1 MSSPEQPAE
10 VWKLDRG
17 RLTQLSHQNDEF
29 VAEVDLQPAKAIK
42 FDSADGAEIHGLV
55 MRPPGARGKLPLV
68 LRSHG
73 GPVAQHQYEFDFEWQ
88 LFAANGYLV
97 AGTNPRGSSGRG
109 AEFQKMLFADWG
121 FADVPDILAAAD
133 HLVEQHGADPE
144 RLGVGGWSYG
154 GILTNYVIA
163 SSGRFKAATSG
174 SGMSNMLGGYGID
187 QYARTWEAELGKPW
201 ENTEAWLRLS
211 YPFLEAERITT
222 PTLFL
227 CGAADFNVPL
237 AASEQMYQALRSL
250 GIPTQ
255 LIIYPEQYHSFDRAS
270 FEHDKRR
277 RYLDWYDRYLKQ

>member
-1 MSSPEQPAE
+1 MATKLIPKPDRTMLEQAYIPEVAKGLGVTMRRFFKNTLGKAE
-10 VWKLDRG
+10 NKKIATVHYPEE
-17 RLTQLSHQNDEF
+17 Q
-29 VAEVDLQPAKAIK
+29 
-42 FDSADGAEIHGLV
+42 
-55 MRPPGARGKLPLV
+55 RP
-68 LRSHG
+68 
-73 GPVAQHQYEFDFEWQ
+73 Y
-88 LFAANGYLV
+88 
-97 AGTNPRGSSGRG
+97 
-109 AEFQKMLFADWG
+109 
-121 FADVPDILAAAD
+121 
-133 HLVEQHGADPE
+133 PE